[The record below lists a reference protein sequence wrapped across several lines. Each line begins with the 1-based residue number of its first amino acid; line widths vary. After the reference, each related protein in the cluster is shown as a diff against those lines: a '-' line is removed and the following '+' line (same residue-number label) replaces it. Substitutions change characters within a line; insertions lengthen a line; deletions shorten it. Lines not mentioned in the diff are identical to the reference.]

1 MDGLGDILKWVFL
14 LGCVLPLV
22 VMLVLAVAAFYFGR
36 RWVEEFVEP
45 DVGELEAKYEAM
57 RAKAPNTATR
67 ELIDQVI
74 HAQALKCGVVGAVTG
89 LGGFITLPVAL
100 PIDMLLSARYQASMV
115 SFIAQAYG
123 YQGTSE
129 NKMATYA
136 VMTGTT
142 EVTKAANQI
151 VLKYVPTVIG
161 KLSSKL
167 VPIVGAI
174 LGFGVNYALAR
185 SMGMVAMRW
194 YENKPKAEILQAQ
207 NTPPATA

>member
-1 MDGLGDILKWVFL
+1 MDGLLDVLKWVFL
-14 LGCVLPLV
+14 LGCLLPLV
-22 VMLVLAVAAFYFGR
+22 VMLVLAIAAFYFGR

-45 DVGELEAKYEAM
+45 DVSDLHTKYEAM
-57 RAKAPNTATR
+57 RAKAPNVDNR
-67 ELIDQVI
+67 KLIDKVI
-74 HAQALKCGVVGAVTG
+74 HTQALKCGVVGAVTG
-89 LGGFITLPVAL
+89 FGGFVTLPIAL

-123 YQGTSE
+123 YQGTTE

-136 VMTGTT
+136 VMTGST
-142 EVTKAANQI
+142 EVSKVANRVI
-151 VLKYVPTVIG
+151 LKYIPTVIG

-174 LGFGVNYALAR
+174 ISFGVNYALAR
-185 SMGMVAMRW
+185 SMGTVAVRW

-207 NTPPATA
+207 NPPPATA